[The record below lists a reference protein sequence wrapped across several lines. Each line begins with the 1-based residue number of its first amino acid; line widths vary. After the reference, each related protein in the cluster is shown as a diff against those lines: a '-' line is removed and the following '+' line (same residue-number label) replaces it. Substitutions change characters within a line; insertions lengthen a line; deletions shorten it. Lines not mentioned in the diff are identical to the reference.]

1 MALLD
6 DVYDYLAFKGAGASP
21 WRLSK
26 AFQDDDSDLLVTIC
40 EYPGMPADTLGR
52 ENARPRFQAIV
63 RASRLD
69 YATAEAKWQ
78 EVFNFLQ
85 DAQDDGAG
93 HLTGY
98 TFIQALQAGS
108 PFPRQ
113 DDKGRWN
120 LSTNFQVCKARA

>member
-1 MALLD
+1 VALLD
-6 DVYDYLAFKGAGASP
+6 DLFDYLTFKGAGDPP
-21 WRLSK
+21 WRISK
-26 AFQDDDSDLLVTIC
+26 SFQDDDSDLLITVC
-40 EYPGMPADTLGR
+40 EYPGAPADTLGR
-52 ENARPRFQAIV
+52 ENERPKFQVYV

-69 YATAEAKWQ
+69 YATARAKWDQ
-78 EVFNFLQ
+78 VYGYLQ

-98 TFIQALQAGS
+98 AYIQSLAGGS

-113 DDKGRWN
+113 DDKGRWC